1 MARMIPPKIHPEV
14 TSSAER
20 RVFDWIRDA
29 PGTDDWICLHSLG
42 LSEHDCKRRAEI
54 DFLLLTRIG
63 IFVIEVK
70 GGRVARENGVWKFTN
85 RYGKSDTKSEG
96 PFDQAS
102 GAMFGLE
109 KRVREKFDAGD
120 RRQQRLLYGF
130 GVITP
135 DCSLA
140 DQLGTEA
147 DRRQLYDRESIKTNG
162 QSILNFV
169 KHLAEY
175 WRERSSLGNSPGRY
189 ALTEKDL
196 ELLLGFLRGDFDRIP
211 SLGAI
216 ADAATHQMHA
226 LESEQYQV
234 LDALEKYPAP
244 RLIVQGGAGTG
255 KTLLAAEIA
264 RREANKT
271 DGEVLLLCF
280 NRVLAGVL
288 RKNVKSRGRGVV
300 TVSSIHAV
308 LHDLIEGSGVQSE
321 FENAKVGLDRSEIF
335 NRLMPEFALQALME
349 KDCKQY
355 ESLVVDEAQDML
367 SRPMLD
373 VLDALVVGGL
383 NSGRWWF
390 FCDRNNQAS
399 VFGVYE
405 DEALFR
411 LIPIGM
417 VTLLTKNLRNTIQI
431 ANETVIKTL
440 PQFPPAAMVDGI
452 PVKTDWYKKP
462 VDQRQLLST
471 TLRNLLNEDVSPYQI
486 SVLSCRKAEDS
497 CASKFRDFSLASID
511 EDTAWKVGSKLLDQ
525 VTACSVSSFKGLEND
540 FIVLTDVDE
549 LSPDWWRGV
558 VYVGMSRA
566 RIGLYVFINE
576 KLKPLCDERQRDWLQ
591 KQVTASIG
599 SRGIT

>member
-14 TSSAER
+14 KSAAER

-29 PGTDDWICLHSLG
+29 QGTEDWICLHSLG
-42 LSEHDCKRRAEI
+42 LSEHESKRRAEI

-63 IFVIEVK
+63 VFVLEVK

-85 RYGKSDTKSEG
+85 RYGKTDTKSEG

-109 KRVREKFDAGD
+109 KRVREKFDSGD
-120 RRQQRLLYGF
+120 RRQHRLLYGF

-135 DCSLA
+135 DCPLA
-140 DQLGTEA
+140 DMLGTEA
-147 DRRQLYDRESIKTNG
+147 DRRQLYDRDSFKTANQSIKTF
-162 QSILNFV
+162 IEE
-169 KHLAEY
+169 LAQY
-175 WRERSSLGNSPGRY
+175 WRERSSLGDNPGRY
-189 ALTEKDL
+189 APTEKDL
-196 ELLLGFLRGDFDRIP
+196 ELLSAFLRGDFDRVP
-211 SLGAI
+211 SMGAI

-234 LDALEKYPAP
+234 LDALEKYPNP

-255 KTLLAAEIA
+255 KTLLAAEIS
-264 RREANKT
+264 RREANTT
-271 DGEVLLLCF
+271 DGDVLLLCF

-288 RKNVKSRGRGVV
+288 RKNVTSRGRGTVV
-300 TVSSIHAV
+300 VNSIHAV
-308 LHDLIEGSGVQSE
+308 LHALIEGSEVEAE
-321 FENAKVGLDRSEIF
+321 FEASKAGLDHAEIF
-335 NRLMPEFALQALME
+335 NRLMPEFALHALMT
-349 KDCKQY
+349 KNCPQY
-355 ESLVVDEAQDML
+355 KSLVIDEAQDML

-383 NSGRWWF
+383 KNGRWWF

-405 DEALFR
+405 DEALFL
-411 LIPIGM
+411 LIPIG
-417 VTLLTKNLRNTIQI
+417 VAVLLPTNRRNTIQI
-431 ANETVIKTL
+431 ATETEIKTL
-440 PQFPPAAMVDGI
+440 PQFPPAATVDGI

-462 VDQRQLLST
+462 ADQRQLLST
-471 TLRNLLNEDVSPYQI
+471 TLKKLLNEEISPHQI

-497 CASKFRDFSLASID
+497 CASQFRDFQLATID
-511 EDTAWKVGSKLLDQ
+511 EGNAWKVGSKLLNQ

-540 FIVLTDVDE
+540 FIILTDVDE

-566 RIGLYVFINE
+566 RIGLYVFINQ
-576 KLKPLCDERQRDWLQ
+576 KLEPLCDERQRDWLR
-591 KQVTASIG
+591 KQVTE
-599 SRGIT
+599 

>member
-1 MARMIPPKIHPEV
+1 MVRMIPPKIHPEV

-42 LSEHDCKRRAEI
+42 LSEHESKRRAEI
-54 DFLLLTRIG
+54 DFLLLTRVG
-63 IFVIEVK
+63 IFVLEVK

-85 RYGKSDTKSEG
+85 RYGKSNTKSEG

-109 KRVREKFDAGD
+109 KRVREHFDSGD

-135 DCSLA
+135 DCPLA
-140 DQLGTEA
+140 DTLGTEA
-147 DRRQLYDRESIKTNG
+147 DRRQLYDRDNFKTANQSIKD
-162 QSILNFV
+162 FV
-169 KHLAEY
+169 NQLAQY
-175 WRERSSLGNSPGRY
+175 WRERSSLGENPGRY
-189 ALTEKDL
+189 APTEKDL
-196 ELLLGFLRGDFDRIP
+196 ELLLGFLRGDFDRVP
-211 SLGAI
+211 SMGAI

-234 LDALEKYPAP
+234 LDALEKYPNP

-264 RREANKT
+264 SREANTT
-271 DGEVLLLCF
+271 DGDVLLLCF

-288 RKNVKSRGRGVV
+288 RKNVKSRERGTV
-300 TVSSIHAV
+300 TIDSIHAV
-308 LHDLIEGSGVQSE
+308 LRDLIEGSGVQAE
-321 FENAKVGLDRSEIF
+321 FEKAKEGLDRAGIF
-335 NRLMPEFALQALME
+335 NRLMPEFALQALIE

-355 ESLVVDEAQDML
+355 QSLVIDEAQDML

-383 NSGRWWF
+383 NNGRWWF

-411 LIPIGM
+411 LIPIG
-417 VTLLTKNLRNTIQI
+417 VAVLLPTNRRNTIQI
-431 ANETVIKTL
+431 ATETAIKTV
-440 PQFPPAAMVDGI
+440 PQYPPAATVDGI
-452 PVKTDWYKKP
+452 PVTTQWYKKP
-462 VDQRQLLST
+462 SDQQKLLST
-471 TLRNLLNEDVSPYQI
+471 TLKELLNEEIAPHQI

-497 CASKFRDFSLASID
+497 CVGQFTNFELATVD
-511 EDTAWKVGSKLLDQ
+511 EDNAWKVGSKLLNQ

-540 FIVLTDVDE
+540 FIILTDVDE

-566 RIGLYVFINE
+566 RIGLYVFINQ
-576 KLKPLCDERQRDWLQ
+576 KLEPLCDERQRDWLQ
-591 KQVTASIG
+591 KQVTE
-599 SRGIT
+599 

>member
-14 TSSAER
+14 KSTAER

-29 PGTDDWICLHSLG
+29 LGTEDWICLHSLG
-42 LSEHDCKRRAEI
+42 LSEHESKRRAEI

-63 IFVIEVK
+63 IFVLEVK

-85 RYGKSDTKSEG
+85 RYGKTDTKSEG

-109 KRVREKFDAGD
+109 KRVREKFDLGD
-120 RRQQRLLYGF
+120 RRQHRLLYGF

-135 DCSLA
+135 DCPLA
-140 DQLGTEA
+140 DMLGTEA
-147 DRRQLYDRESIKTNG
+147 DRRQLYDRDSFKTANQSIKTFIE
-162 QSILNFV
+162 Q
-169 KHLAEY
+169 LAQY
-175 WRERSSLGNSPGRY
+175 WRERSSLGDNPGRY
-189 ALTEKDL
+189 APSEKDL
-196 ELLLGFLRGDFDRIP
+196 ELLSGFLRGDFDRVP
-211 SLGAI
+211 SMGAI

-226 LESEQYQV
+226 LEAEQYQV
-234 LDALEKYPAP
+234 LDALEKYPNP

-264 RREANKT
+264 RREANTT
-271 DGEVLLLCF
+271 DGDVLLLCF
-280 NRVLAGVL
+280 NRVLAAVL
-288 RKNVKSRGRGVV
+288 RKNVTSRGRGTVA
-300 TVSSIHAV
+300 VSSIHAV
-308 LHDLIEGSGVQSE
+308 LRDLIEGSEVESE
-321 FENAKVGLDRSEIF
+321 FEAAKAGLDQSDIF
-335 NRLMPEFALQALME
+335 NRLMPEFALQALMT
-349 KDCKQY
+349 KDCQQY
-355 ESLVVDEAQDML
+355 KSLVIDEAQDML

-383 NSGRWWF
+383 KNGRWWF

-411 LIPIGM
+411 LIPIG
-417 VTLLTKNLRNTIQI
+417 VAVLLPTNRRNTIQI
-431 ANETVIKTL
+431 ATETEIKTL
-440 PQFPPAAMVDGI
+440 PQFPPAATVDGI

-462 VDQRQLLST
+462 ADQRQLLST
-471 TLRNLLNEDVSPYQI
+471 TLKKLLNEEISPHQI

-497 CASKFRDFSLASID
+497 CASQFRDFQLATID
-511 EDTAWKVGSKLLDQ
+511 EGNAWKVGSKLLNQ

-540 FIVLTDVDE
+540 FIILTDVDE

-566 RIGLYVFINE
+566 RIGLYVFINQ
-576 KLKPLCDERQRDWLQ
+576 KLKPLCDERQRDWLR
-591 KQVTASIG
+591 KQVTA
-599 SRGIT
+599 